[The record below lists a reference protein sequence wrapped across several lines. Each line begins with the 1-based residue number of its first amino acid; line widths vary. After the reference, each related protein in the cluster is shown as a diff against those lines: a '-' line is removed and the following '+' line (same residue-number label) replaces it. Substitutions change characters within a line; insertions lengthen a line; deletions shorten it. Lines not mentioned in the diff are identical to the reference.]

1 MVDERGLLMRLE
13 LYLKRAFVFAVLA
26 EHHPAGGGLF
36 RHLLHHAQAPP
47 GCLQLQ
53 NKGAAGHWFEL
64 DWHCGWIALDCVG
77 LRWIALDCVGV
88 MPGGNSIFFLI
99 ATFSN
104 AKDEHEQQNYLKQDR

>member
-1 MVDERGLLMRLE
+1 
-13 LYLKRAFVFAVLA
+13 
-26 EHHPAGGGLF
+26 
-36 RHLLHHAQAPP
+36 
-47 GCLQLQ
+47 
-53 NKGAAGHWFEL
+53 L
-64 DWHCGWIALDCVG
+64 DWHCGWIALDCVGLRWIALDCVGLRWIALDCVG